1 MPHRAFRNLLLA
13 TAAALAVAACA
24 ADALNLP
31 INAGLASAADQ
42 GRWPQAAEVDD
53 TIVGLAFSGGG
64 TRAAAFSHGV
74 LTALDRETIRT
85 GAGPRPLTEAVD
97 FVAGVSG
104 GSVTAAYFG
113 LKGETVSPISAA
125 ASSSATPRRASTPR
139 SRSAMSSRS

>member
-1 MPHRAFRNLLLA
+1 VFRNLLLA

-31 INAGLASAADQ
+31 INAGLASVTDQ
-42 GRWPQAAEVDD
+42 GCWPQAAQVDD

-74 LTALDRETIRT
+74 LSALDRETIRT

-113 LKGETVSPISAA
+113 LKGRDGLAVFRSRFLERNAG
-125 ASSSATPRRASTPR
+125 RASTPR